1 MKKTVFFTFV
11 VLFAITTKVT
21 SQENPKIKFIK
32 GNIQDKIESV
42 KEDAKDNVYEIAES
56 GIDFVYEN
64 LELLRD
70 DRDFAALA
78 VASIYSYPEKAFLEN
93 SNDILYKLS
102 SIYYSISD
110 KNVKLSVLDKLYN
123 VYQIVPN
130 SEYISFINNYIDT
143 VATDNVKFSDIE
155 EKAIQILSKI
165 GNETSFK
172 ILYSIYMKNVY
183 SAESQNQ
190 IKDALISLVDKGDNT
205 LIEIIQNADFDEMKQ
220 IYSVFIDNSKLSLSK
235 KAEIAENLLSKS
247 MINVKETS
255 VITKEQ
261 AAFKFKLCS
270 VLNESNW
277 TRSYAL
283 IISYFDIA
291 KFEYNHLLISGD
303 EFEKVISFVEK
314 TSSNDAVKVLSAY
327 LEELNMEMENNN
339 LPAVNVVSAVIQAL
353 GNLGDKSAFDSLLFA
368 TYLNYP
374 DDIVAQARRALSS
387 LKW

>member
-291 KFEYNHLLISGD
+291 KFEYNHLLIRGD